1 MNQIYQRIAK
11 IINSADAIIIG
22 AGAGLSTSAGYTY
35 AGKRF
40 LKNFKYM
47 HDKYGYNDMFS
58 AGFHNFSTLEEYWGY
73 WSKFIYL
80 NRYSDDGLPL
90 YKDLYQ
96 LLKDKNYFV
105 LTTNVDHQFQK
116 VGFSKDRLFY
126 SQGDYGL
133 FQCSLPCHNKTY
145 DNEKEIKEM
154 VNNQIDHQISSS
166 LIPICPYCGKPMT
179 MNLRSDNTF
188 VEDESW
194 YKAKDNYIR
203 FIRENQDKKIAY
215 LELGVGFNTPVIIKY
230 PFWELTNKNSKAT
243 YISINLNENY
253 APKEI
258 EKQSI
263 LINEDIKEV
272 ITNLLEI
279 KENK

>member
-1 MNQIYQRIAK
+1 MA
-11 IINSADAIIIG
+11 
-22 AGAGLSTSAGYTY
+22 
-35 AGKRF
+35 
-40 LKNFKYM
+40 
-47 HDKYGYNDMFS
+47 
-58 AGFHNFSTLEEYWGY
+58 
-73 WSKFIYL
+73 
-80 NRYSDDGLPL
+80 
-90 YKDLYQ
+90 
-96 LLKDKNYFV
+96 
-105 LTTNVDHQFQK
+105 
-116 VGFSKDRLFY
+116 
-126 SQGDYGL
+126 
-133 FQCSLPCHNKTY
+133 
-145 DNEKEIKEM
+145 EIK
-154 VNNQIDHQISSS
+154 
-166 LIPICPYCGKPMT
+166 PMI

-194 YKAKDNYIR
+194 HKAKDNYIR

>member
-1 MNQIYQRIAK
+1 MAKKIQQRIDEIMA
-11 IINSADAIIIG
+11 
-22 AGAGLSTSAGYTY
+22 
-35 AGKRF
+35 
-40 LKNFKYM
+40 
-47 HDKYGYNDMFS
+47 
-58 AGFHNFSTLEEYWGY
+58 
-73 WSKFIYL
+73 
-80 NRYSDDGLPL
+80 
-90 YKDLYQ
+90 
-96 LLKDKNYFV
+96 
-105 LTTNVDHQFQK
+105 
-116 VGFSKDRLFY
+116 
-126 SQGDYGL
+126 
-133 FQCSLPCHNKTY
+133 
-145 DNEKEIKEM
+145 EIK
-154 VNNQIDHQISSS
+154 
-166 LIPICPYCGKPMT
+166 PMI

-194 YKAKDNYIR
+194 HKAKDNYIR

-230 PFWELTNKNSKAT
+230 PFWKLTNKNSKAT